1 MHTLSNEVFLFPG
14 NPPPIF
20 SKYIFIKPNCCA
32 SRKIAAEAAIAL
44 RKAAGSLHPEPTWK
58 LTPTTDNPKSRAND
72 INAGASVKG
81 SQPYLIPSG
90 HWVSVASQRIRITKL
105 KQPTKY

>member
-20 SKYIFIKPNCCA
+20 SKYIFIKPNCWA

-44 RKAAGSLHPEPTWK
+44 RKAAGSLHPEPT
-58 LTPTTDNPKSRAND
+58 
-72 INAGASVKG
+72 
-81 SQPYLIPSG
+81 
-90 HWVSVASQRIRITKL
+90 
-105 KQPTKY
+105 